1 MASWIAY
8 RLRLGWLFG
17 HRVVLLEHRGRTT
30 GRPIRTAL
38 GVVRWDPATRHLLVV
53 ARSGPD
59 TDWYRNVLAHP
70 LVRVAIGRE
79 RNVPGSA
86 VPLADDEVR
95 SELERV
101 RARRPGV
108 TGRVGRLRPRPW
120 ARVTRCGRPR
130 PSERLVA
137 VVIDLA
143 PPRRRAHWPARSPR
157 SQRRPLAA

>member
-8 RLRLGWLFG
+8 RLHLGWLFG

-30 GRPIRTAL
+30 GRPARTAL
-38 GVVRWDPATRHLLVV
+38 GVVRWDPATRHLLLV
-53 ARSGPD
+53 ARRGPD

-70 LVRVAIGRE
+70 LVRVTIGRE

-95 SELERV
+95 SELERP

-108 TGRVGRLRPRPW
+108 AGGAGRLLRLVHARRPR
-120 ARVTRCGRPR
+120 RT
-130 PSERLVA
+130 EQLLA

-143 PPRRRAHWPARSPR
+143 PPRRRVHWPHRTHRP
-157 SQRRPLAA
+157 PLAA